1 MIWSTPSSSCYP
13 GRSCWQLWIAATSPR
28 WAPPQRSC
36 SLSAEE
42 VGAAVGVVAVDELA
56 QRQIVLWR
64 LGAILLHQHSRR
76 CLRRLPRHAH
86 ESVAAFRLADAF
98 PGQLD
103 GEVVE
108 AGEPCGKDQAI
119 DGAWRRRLARIQIV
133 EGILEKHRIGP
144 HQALLGVL
152 ARGLERLR
160 GAVMGIDA
168 VESKA
173 VLPQQHVD
181 VGKRLLPAV
190 HLNELDLAE
199 DCYTAFVEQV
209 LCAFEDLVL
218 AALRVELE
226 DLAEWRR
233 RDVIQRTRR

>member
-1 MIWSTPSSSCYP
+1 MIWSTPSSSYYP
-13 GRSCWQLWIAATSPR
+13 GRSCWQPWIGATSPR
-28 WAPPQRSC
+28 WAPQQRSC

-42 VGAAVGVVAVDELA
+42 VGAAVRDVAVDELA
-56 QRQIVLWR
+56 QLQIVRWR
-64 LGAILLHQHSRR
+64 LGAIVLHQHARGCLR
-76 CLRRLPRHAH
+76 CLPRQAH
-86 ESVAAFRLADAF
+86 ESFAAFRLADAF

-119 DGAWRRRLARIQIV
+119 DRAWRRRLVLIKVV
-133 EGILEKHRIGP
+133 EGILEEHRIGP

-152 ARGLERLR
+152 ARGIERLR

-168 VESKA
+168 VESKT

-190 HLNELDLAE
+190 NLNEL
-199 DCYTAFVEQV
+199 
-209 LCAFEDLVL
+209 
-218 AALRVELE
+218 
-226 DLAEWRR
+226 
-233 RDVIQRTRR
+233 